1 MTRRRRPHE
10 SRGRTWN
17 RFWPVAVLLA
27 AALVGCNADEYSK
40 ARFRDLGD
48 IVRGHVMAGAGIDAH
63 VEVTTFVGLGFGA
76 YHADAWGWG
85 DRYFGPWN
93 ETVSDFGVVWMNDH
107 NERIEGGP
115 RVSGSHDFRFF
126 RAFDGRKGPVYTTD
140 ALRRADWLT
149 LRATAFL
156 FVGVDVELRL
166 GEVLDFVAGLFGQD
180 PSQDD
185 GEWPPPAKPAEP
197 AADDA
202 PAAAP

>member
-1 MTRRRRPHE
+1 LRRS
-10 SRGRTWN
+10 SRLRALAALL
-17 RFWPVAVLLA
+17 AVLL
-27 AALVGCNADEYSK
+27 GCNADQYSK

-48 IVRGHVMAGAGIDAH
+48 IVRGHVMAGVGVDAH

-85 DRYFGPWN
+85 DRYFGHWK
-93 ETVSDFGVVWMNDH
+93 ESVYDFGVVWMNGH
-107 NERIEGGP
+107 GERTEGVP
-115 RVSGSHDFRFF
+115 RVSGSHDFRFWS
-126 RAFDGRKGPVYTTD
+126 AFDARHGPVYTTN

-166 GEVLDFVAGLFGQD
+166 GEVLDFVAGLFGAD

-185 GEWPPPAKPAEP
+185 GEWPPPVEPAEP
-197 AADDA
+197 AAEDKPATA
-202 PAAAP
+202 P